1 MAIHFA
7 YFRICKS
14 SSKYRLKYFFGTK
27 FNSIVQHMCICR
39 TTTEEK
45 KQRLWFS
52 HVFLAGCTGGVIKAL
67 FACPIELSKVR
78 LQVKVR
84 KLLAPKQSPNYN

>member
-1 MAIHFA
+1 MVIRFA

-14 SSKYRLKYFFGTK
+14 SINCVSSTIPET
-27 FNSIVQHMCICR
+27 NSFQSFTYVCR

-45 KQRLWFS
+45 RQRLWFS
-52 HVFLAGCTGGVIKAL
+52 HVFMAGCTGGVIKAL

-84 KLLAPKQSPNYN
+84 KLLASKQDPIYK